1 MSRETWN
8 YNNKPLRFK
17 PTMPCVRNK
26 PQFFYFFFLQFF
38 TGWWIII
45 DAAVKYPDQ
54 GTFHHAYHTCGV
66 IATLAFL
73 M

>member
-1 MSRETWN
+1 MTA
-8 YNNKPLRFK
+8 KVVGGLFV
-17 PTMPCVRNK
+17 THLTTVLVLVLVM
-26 PQFFYFFFLQFF
+26 QFF

-45 DAAVKYPDQ
+45 DAAVKYPQEAD
-54 GTFHHAYHTCGV
+54 FHHAYHTCGV

>member
-1 MSRETWN
+1 MTAKVVGSLFVTH
-8 YNNKPLRFK
+8 LTCMFVLV
-17 PTMPCVRNK
+17 M
-26 PQFFYFFFLQFF
+26 QFF

-45 DAAVKYPDQ
+45 DAAVKYPQEAD
-54 GTFHHAYHTCGV
+54 FHHAYHTCGV